1 VKRPPLSP
9 AQLWQIALITAV
21 ALALFIV
28 VRRLPTGTNL
38 GHMDFR
44 VAGGNSIEFCDPANP
59 QFLPVVA
66 VPSPVT
72 MTLSRA
78 SAERDRPQAFGLTLR
93 TFTGKP
99 IGPADLAVAHT
110 RKLHLLVIDPSLQ
123 DYQHVHPEPGDKPG
137 EWRFSLM
144 PRRSGLYRVFADFV
158 PLATGRGLYAV
169 AEFTVPGPPDGPVP
183 QERSVDGFI
192 ALSTLPDSEGRAGP
206 PGPPSARSDGFA
218 RRSLGEGGRSVPSV
232 PDRQWASIDG
242 YDFTLVPARPE
253 FHPREVVD
261 LTLAIER
268 ADGGPVPLGPVM
280 GAFAHLVAFD
290 EQRRGFAHLHPNETD
305 LARPPDAVQPRLTFK
320 VTLPRAG
327 IYVVWA
333 QVNLAG
339 REVFVPF
346 TLQVR

>member
-1 VKRPPLSP
+1 MKRPPLAP
-9 AQLWQIALITAV
+9 AQLRQIALITAV
-21 ALALFIV
+21 ALALFFV

-59 QFLPVVA
+59 QVLPVVA

-72 MTLSRA
+72 MTLSSA
-78 SAERDRPQAFGLTLR
+78 TAERDRPQAFGLELR
-93 TFTGKP
+93 TVTGKP

-110 RKLHLLVIDPSLQ
+110 RKLHLLIIDPSLQ
-123 DYQHVHPEPGDKPG
+123 DYQHLHPEPGDKPG
-137 EWRFSLM
+137 EWRFKLT
-144 PRRSGLYRVFADFV
+144 PRRSGLYRVFADFF

-183 QERSVDGFI
+183 QERSVDGLV
-192 ALSTLPDSEGRAGP
+192 ASSTLLDSEGRAGP
-206 PGPPSARSDGFA
+206 PGPAGERTARKSVATSFGA
-218 RRSLGEGGRSVPSV
+218 LRSST
-232 PDRQWASIDG
+232 DG
-242 YDFTLVPARPE
+242 YDFALTTSQPE
-253 FHPREVVD
+253 IRPREIVD

-268 ADGGPVPLGPVM
+268 TDGGPVPLGPVM

-305 LARPPDAVQPRLTFK
+305 LARPPDALHPRLTFK
-320 VTLPRAG
+320 VTLPQAG
-327 IYVVWA
+327 TYVVWA

-339 REVFVPF
+339 REVFAPF
-346 TLQVR
+346 ALRVQ